1 MSTADGGAG
10 ATAAAA
16 GAAFV
21 PGAMAPLPPGRQ
33 LLRAFFDLHARR
45 YLPVYGIGL
54 VFLIATNWL
63 TVAIP
68 GLVKNVFDA
77 MQTRGGVGVDRLALW
92 IVVCS
97 VAVIVVRTLS
107 RVLFFNPGRTIEFR
121 IRNQLLERLLAKG
134 GTWFRAVAH
143 GDLVSRAT
151 NDSTFVRALVGFSVL
166 QLLNL
171 VLAAAMALFHMLA
184 TDALL
189 TLLCLLP
196 MSASLLV
203 LRQGT
208 GRMFQAMR
216 DGQVELGA
224 LSDHILESYKG
235 KAAIALGHA
244 EPAFLALFDRH
255 NRRYTEINV
264 DVAALRCFVLP
275 LAGQTGSVAIFILL
289 FVGGARVAEGTLTI
303 GDLAAFASY
312 VGVLVASL
320 VMAGWLIASLQRG
333 MVALERVWEVLDL
346 PADRVPGE
354 ALPAHDRGLHVQARG
369 LTHRFADAAPDEP
382 ATLQD
387 VSFEVAPGGVLGVF
401 GAVGSGKTTLVALLS
416 GELEPPRGTLT
427 LDGVDAAAVDPGSR
441 ASAVAVV
448 PQVAFLFS
456 RPLRDNVAFV
466 DRPEAIDDA
475 RVAAALQAA
484 QLAEEVARMPA
495 GVATLVGERGQML
508 SGGQRQRAQLARALY
523 RPSRLLLLDDVLAS
537 VDHDTEER
545 LLAAISAHRKAQRD
559 ASGRPATTLVIVS
572 SRLSALRDADEILV
586 LEGGRVVER
595 GDHASLLAQGGRYAA
610 ADAAQRDGESEAGS
624 ATAPAQDAIGPV
636 GAAGRPVHGAEA
648 GGSA

>member
-1 MSTADGGAG
+1 
-10 ATAAAA
+10 
-16 GAAFV
+16 
-21 PGAMAPLPPGRQ
+21 MAPLPPGPQ
-33 LLRAFFDLHARR
+33 LLRVFFDRHARR
-45 YLPVYGIGL
+45 YLPIYLLGL

-68 GLVKNVFDA
+68 GLVKDVFDA
-77 MQTRGGVGVDRLALW
+77 MQTRGGIGIDRLALW

-97 VAVIVVRTLS
+97 VVVIIVRTLS

-134 GTWFRAVAH
+134 GAWFRAVAH
-143 GDLVSRAT
+143 GDLISRAT

-171 VLAAAMALFHMLA
+171 VLASAMALFHMLA

-203 LRQGT
+203 LRHGT

-244 EPAFLALFDRH
+244 EPAFLARFDRH

-275 LAGQTGSVAIFILL
+275 LASQTGGIAIFLLL
-289 FVGGARVAEGTLTI
+289 FVGGARVADGTLTI

-346 PADRVPGE
+346 PADRVSGE
-354 ALPAHDRGLHVQARG
+354 ALPALDCGMHVRAQGLS
-369 LTHRFADAAPDEP
+369 HRFADAAPDEP
-382 ATLQD
+382 STLQELN
-387 VSFEVAPGGVLGVF
+387 FEIAPGGVLGIF
-401 GAVGSGKTTLVALLS
+401 GAVGAGKSTLVALLS
-416 GELEPPRGTLT
+416 GELEPQKGSLT
-427 LDGVDAAAVDPGSR
+427 LDGVDAATLDPGSR
-441 ASAVAVV
+441 ARAVAVV

-484 QLAEEVARMPA
+484 QLADEVARMPA
-495 GVATLVGERGQML
+495 GVETLVGERGQML

-537 VDHDTEER
+537 VDHDTEEK
-545 LLAAISAHRKAQRD
+545 LLTAISAHRKARRD
-559 ASGRPATTLVIVS
+559 EAGRPATTLVIVS

-586 LEGGRVVER
+586 LDGGRIIER
-595 GDHASLLAQGGRYAA
+595 GDHAALLAQGGRYAA
-610 ADAAQRDGESEAGS
+610 ADAAQRDREAEAESA
-624 ATAPAQDAIGPV
+624 AAPAAVATLPFS
-636 GAAGRPVHGAEA
+636 ALAGQAQVALA
-648 GGSA
+648 GGGA